1 MSQPPVNGPY
11 GRPFQPDQSGR
22 YGVTSRQSQYGQP
35 GPQVQYGQV
44 GADQL
49 AYGAAGG
56 Q

>member
-11 GRPFQPDQSGR
+11 GRQFQPDQSGR
-22 YGVTSRQSQYGQP
+22 YGVTARQSQYGQP
-35 GPQVQYGQV
+35 GPQAQYGQV